1 MLNNKTQAEYKTRHQ
16 KNIEITMRDGTI
28 LRHNMTRPDAEG
40 KFPVLL
46 ERTPYNKEGG
56 SENNIGS
63 PEFFAS
69 RGYVVIIQDVRG
81 RFASNGD
88 W

>member
-16 KNIEITMRDGTI
+16 KNIEITMGDGTI
-28 LRHNMTRPDAEG
+28 LRHNMTRPDIDG

-56 SENNIGS
+56 SENGVGS
-63 PEFFAS
+63 PEFFAA
-69 RGYVVIIQDVRG
+69 R
-81 RFASNGD
+81 
-88 W
+88 